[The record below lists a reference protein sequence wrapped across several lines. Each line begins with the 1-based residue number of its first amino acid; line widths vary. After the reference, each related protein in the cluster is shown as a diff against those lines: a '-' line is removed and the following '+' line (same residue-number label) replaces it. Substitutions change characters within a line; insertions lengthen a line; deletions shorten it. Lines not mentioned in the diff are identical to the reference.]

1 MYFSIWPSC
10 LAHEKLMDAYGEE
23 KTQTRAELSAP
34 DSNLELVLIRSYSS

>member
-1 MYFSIWPSC
+1 MYFSIRPSC

-34 DSNLELVLIRSYSS
+34 DSNL